1 MSGNVGFIDEEA
13 ERRRKDGQ
21 YWPRLECKCG
31 NVLVAGP
38 LARGRRQVCLRQDV
52 PQEPRR
58 GGVDKATAGPGRR
71 RGRVTA

>member
-31 NVLVAGP
+31 NVLVAAHLPEGD
-38 LARGRRQVCLRQDV
+38 GKCVCGKTYHKNRAGV
-52 PQEPRR
+52 AWIKPRPDR
-58 GGVDKATAGPGRR
+58 GGGVVG
-71 RGRVTA
+71 